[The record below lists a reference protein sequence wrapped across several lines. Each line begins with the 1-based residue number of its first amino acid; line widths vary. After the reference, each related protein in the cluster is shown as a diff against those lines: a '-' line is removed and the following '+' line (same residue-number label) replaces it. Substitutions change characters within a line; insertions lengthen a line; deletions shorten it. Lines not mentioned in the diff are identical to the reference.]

1 MNSPQM
7 QSTHG
12 AGCVRTSSTTES
24 ARTYNILAEQQ
35 LTMVSAGLREGYEIL
50 TSNKAGL
57 IPSVDDEIADREM
70 TFGMV
75 PLGDNGK
82 NES

>member
-1 MNSPQM
+1 
-7 QSTHG
+7 
-12 AGCVRTSSTTES
+12 
-24 ARTYNILAEQQ
+24 
-35 LTMVSAGLREGYEIL
+35 MVSAGLREGYEIL